1 MDDDTPSRRSRLGA
15 STLSAAA
22 LLVLTFGPSALALS
36 PSAATSASP
45 APPRTV
51 VSAPVAAAAAIQ
63 TTRSQDEE
71 DAFDTAAEAASTD
84 SEEA

>member
-36 PSAATSASP
+36 PSTAASA
-45 APPRTV
+45 APPARVV
-51 VSAPVAAAAAIQ
+51 VSAPIAAAVA
-63 TTRSQDEE
+63 TPTVRSQDEE
-71 DAFDTAAEAASTD
+71 DADGTAAASGTA
-84 SEEA
+84 SEEV

>member
-1 MDDDTPSRRSRLGA
+1 MDDDIPHRRSRLGA

-36 PSAATSASP
+36 PSTAASA
-45 APPRTV
+45 AAVPPRVV

-71 DAFDTAAEAASTD
+71 DADGTDAATPSTTA
-84 SEEA
+84 EEA

>member
-36 PSAATSASP
+36 PSTSAS
-45 APPRTV
+45 AAHTPPRTV

-71 DAFDTAAEAASTD
+71 DAYGTAAEAASTD
-84 SEEA
+84 SGEA